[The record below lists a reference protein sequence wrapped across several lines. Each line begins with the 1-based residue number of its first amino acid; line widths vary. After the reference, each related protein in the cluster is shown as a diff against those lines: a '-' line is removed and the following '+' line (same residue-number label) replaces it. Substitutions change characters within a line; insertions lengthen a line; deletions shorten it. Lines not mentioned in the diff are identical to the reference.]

1 MGCAAFAR
9 QLPFVLVAGEAV
21 AVLERTTVESKSK
34 SKSQLWAKVQVRGKR
49 GWLLASSLAA

>member
-34 SKSQLWAKVQVRGKR
+34 SQLWAKVQVRGKR